1 LRVGIEKSRNLM
13 TVRLA
18 NTLGPDAVDGYVR
31 RFGILDATQ
40 PYYLPVAL
48 GSAETT
54 LMRLTAAYAA
64 IVNGGSK
71 VEPGLLERIHDRH
84 GRTTWRRDTR
94 DREQCR
100 TTAWDRH
107 LPAPLLSHTRPALVD
122 PVTAYQFVHMLAV
135 VVERGTGI
143 RLRALER
150 PLAGKT
156 GTTNDN
162 RDAWFVGF
170 SPDLAVGVYVG
181 FDRPESLGD
190 RETGS
195 SVAVPVWQLFMDE
208 ALAGE
213 PVIPFRI
220 PPGVRLVRIDA
231 DHGLL
236 PGEAT
241 TRIITEAFRPGS
253 EPTVEA
259 DRHVVLSLGDDRR
272 SGVH

>member
-1 LRVGIEKSRNLM
+1 MPGSS
-13 TVRLA
+13 
-18 NTLGPDAVDGYVR
+18 
-31 RFGILDATQ
+31 
-40 PYYLPVAL
+40 L
-48 GSAETT
+48 GSSSA
-54 LMRLTAAYAA
+54 
-64 IVNGGSK
+64 GS
-71 VEPGLLERIHDRH
+71 GTS
-84 GRTTWRRDTR
+84 G
-94 DREQCR
+94 
-100 TTAWDRH
+100 
-107 LPAPLLSHTRPALVD
+107 RPAQTRGSGDRLPD
-122 PVTAYQFVHMLAV
+122 GAHA
-135 VVERGTGI
+135 RGSGGTGTGA

-162 RDAWFVGF
+162 RDAWFLGF

-181 FDRPESLGD
+181 FDQPETLGD

-195 SVAVPVWQLFMDE
+195 SVAVPVWQLFMAE

-241 TRIITEAFRPGS
+241 NRIITEAFRPGS

-259 DRHVVLSLGDDRR
+259 DRHVVLSLGDDRS
-272 SGVH
+272 SGVY